1 MKEMSQNKTLE
12 GFEDEPD
19 KTDIVLDEDVPEVVY
34 EDVPDEDE
42 LPAGWEDMLY
52 DAWKER
58 QLEKELETKKQSTL
72 THKMTD
78 DHKKDDNLKKR
89 PSHGSGKPVFP
100 E

>member
-1 MKEMSQNKTLE
+1 MKEKSQNEMLE

-19 KTDIVLDEDVPEVVY
+19 KMEAILDLDEPEVVY

-58 QLEKELETKKQSTL
+58 QLENEHGRK
-72 THKMTD
+72 
-78 DHKKDDNLKKR
+78 NKR
-89 PSHGSGKPVFP
+89 P
-100 E
+100 